1 VRRRDMIE
9 RGDRGYYGWEA
20 LMEKLQ
26 RVKRATGTA
35 VSAAE
40 PVFPLVFSDI
50 IFNKILRHKP

>member
-1 VRRRDMIE
+1 MIE